1 MIPNS
6 SPDRSLGNRMKLRA
20 MEGMVDFNAMRYLY
34 DLTTRNPKL
43 LKRSVASAL

>member
-1 MIPNS
+1 MPNS

-20 MEGMVDFNAMRYLY
+20 MEVMIEFNVIRYLY
-34 DLTTRNPKL
+34 DLATRNPKL